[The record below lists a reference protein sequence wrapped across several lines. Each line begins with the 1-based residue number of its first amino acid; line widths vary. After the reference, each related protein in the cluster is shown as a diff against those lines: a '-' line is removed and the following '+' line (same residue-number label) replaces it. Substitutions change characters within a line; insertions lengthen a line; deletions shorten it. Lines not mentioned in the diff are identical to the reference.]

1 MISGFR
7 RGFQWA
13 LEAWVILLMFSLTGI
28 VVGAVVFRKMGQS
41 LGWTDEIARVL
52 LAWVTYYGSA
62 LAALKRAH
70 IGFPGLVERVSPSK
84 RIPLVLLGEVFVIG
98 FFLLM
103 AWVGMEVYQIL
114 EGDTLVSLTWLPL
127 RVTQSVIPLGAVLFV
142 IAELLSLPETLK
154 TPRLSELEVHAT
166 EAHDPVR
173 EVRP

>member
-1 MISGFR
+1 MGGFR
-7 RGFQWA
+7 KAFEWA
-13 LEAWVILLMFSLTGI
+13 LEAWVILLMFSLTAI

-70 IGFPGLVERVSPSK
+70 IGFEGLLDRVSP
-84 RIPLVLLGEVFVIG
+84 RGRLGLVILGEVFVIG

-103 AWVGMEVYQIL
+103 TWVGMEVYQIL

-127 RVTQSVIPLGAVLFV
+127 RLTQSVIPIGAALFI
-142 IAELLSLPETLK
+142 IAELLSLPEALGTRK
-154 TPRLSELEVHAT
+154 PSRL
-166 EAHDPVR
+166 EAHPDGR
-173 EVRP
+173 SGTSSEVRP

>member
-1 MISGFR
+1 MISGLR

-127 RVTQSVIPLGAVLFV
+127 RLTQSVIPIGAVLFV
-142 IAELLSLPETLK
+142 IAELLSLPETLRE
-154 TPRLSELEVHAT
+154 PRLSELGVHSTGAPG
-166 EAHDPVR
+166 AVR

>member
-1 MISGFR
+1 MEVFR
-7 RGFQWA
+7 RAFQWA
-13 LEAWVILLMFSLTGI
+13 LEAWVIVLMFSLTII
-28 VVGAVVFRKMGQS
+28 VVGAVVFRKMGHS

-70 IGFPGLVERVSPSK
+70 IGFPGLLDRLSPRGRV
-84 RIPLVLLGEVFVIG
+84 VLIIVGEIFVIG

-127 RVTQSVIPLGAVLFV
+127 RLTQSVIPIGAALFV
-142 IAELLSLPETLK
+142 IAELLSLPQALRASK
-154 TPRLSELEVHAT
+154 LSELEAHSAVHHAPS
-166 EAHDPVR
+166 A

>member
-1 MISGFR
+1 MEGLRKIFER
-7 RGFQWA
+7 A
-13 LEAWVILLMFSLTGI
+13 LETWVILLMFSLTAV

-70 IGFPGLVERVSPSK
+70 IGFPGLLERLSP
-84 RIPLVLLGEVFVIG
+84 RGHTGLVILGEVFVIG

-103 AWVGMEVYQIL
+103 AWVGLEVYQIL

-127 RVTQSVIPLGAVLFV
+127 RLTQSVIPVGAALFIV
-142 IAELLSLPETLK
+142 AELLSLPEALRTKGLS
-154 TPRLSELEVHAT
+154 RL
-166 EAHDPVR
+166 EAHPAGPS
-173 EVRP
+173 EPFPEAKP